1 VSSDIHLI
9 RGVSLAIG
17 DLNRLSS
24 EIFDCKDWKI
34 TNHITLVLVKN
45 IGKFLAFPVHLD
57 CLVKNRKYRYLD
69 YDTI

>member
-1 VSSDIHLI
+1 MSSGIHLI
-9 RGVSLAIG
+9 RGVSLAID

-45 IGKFLAFPVHLD
+45 IGKFLAFPVYLD